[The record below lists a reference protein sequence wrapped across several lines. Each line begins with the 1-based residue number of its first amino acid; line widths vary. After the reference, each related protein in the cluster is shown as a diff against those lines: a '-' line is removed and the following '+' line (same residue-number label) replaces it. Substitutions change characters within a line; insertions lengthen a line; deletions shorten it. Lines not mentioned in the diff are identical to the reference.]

1 MQAMLPPKEPTIIAK
16 APINGRPLE
25 VFPGCQTSLIKNFNK
40 LARLSINIANPLIAI
55 KTINEIAVIT
65 INIVQNAVITIPRR
79 FSLIALEVFNNFGC
93 KSDIS
98 NLYS

>member
-1 MQAMLPPKEPTIIAK
+1 ML
-16 APINGRPLE
+16 
-25 VFPGCQTSLIKNFNK
+25 PGCQTSLIKKFNK
-40 LARLSINIANPLIAI
+40 LARLSTNIANPFIAI

-79 FSLIALEVFNNFGC
+79 FSLIALEVFNNFWC
-93 KSDIS
+93 KSAIS